1 MQSQHRKT
9 KEKAK
14 KIWPYWDWESMAGQQ
29 SQTTV
34 TLELEDGL
42 KIHSCLDAN
51 CLHCT
56 LVHWYITQD
65 LFTDED
71 GRWNGRQKMLKIYD
85 VIAIS
90 TYFIDEIFLVL
101 SVDWN

>member
-42 KIHSCLDAN
+42 KIVAWMLTAYASI
-51 CLHCT
+51 T
-56 LVHWYITQD
+56 LRAY
-65 LFTDED
+65 LTDED
-71 GRWNGRQKMLKIYD
+71 LCMDTLIYGPSGYYGQFALQMD
-85 VIAIS
+85 I
-90 TYFIDEIFLVL
+90 FI
-101 SVDWN
+101 

>member
-9 KEKAK
+9 KEKAI
-14 KIWPYWDWESMAGQQ
+14 KIWPYWESMAGQQ

-42 KIHSCLDAN
+42 KIVAWMQ
-51 CLHCT
+51 T
-56 LVHWYITQD
+56 VYTQD

-71 GRWNGRQKMLKIYD
+71 GIEDR
-85 VIAIS
+85 
-90 TYFIDEIFLVL
+90 
-101 SVDWN
+101 

>member
-1 MQSQHRKT
+1 M
-9 KEKAK
+9 
-14 KIWPYWDWESMAGQQ
+14 
-29 SQTTV
+29 
-34 TLELEDGL
+34 LELEDCL
-42 KIHSCLDAN
+42 KIVAWMQ
-51 CLHCT
+51 T
-56 LVHWYITQD
+56 VYTQD

-90 TYFIDEIFLVL
+90 TYFIDEIFLEL